1 MQGIFLSYC
10 EHHVNTSSRFQ
21 RFILSSHY
29 VWIFSVVFAVYM
41 FGWSTRWTF
50 DPTLVTNYAPGR
62 FFTEQA
68 NSMLNGY
75 FWVPESALPIECF
88 TIDGNCV
95 GYFGVFPSLIRMPLV
110 LIFGSSIPEL
120 SSVFIPIAS
129 GLVLWSSLDLCLR
142 LLRKEHSE
150 SPNINAWFMILVSL
164 VLGPGSSLMLIFDPY
179 IYQESIMWSLAG
191 FLLAMNFYWRWTSER
206 RSWQFTAMILACAVS
221 AASRPTTVLTGLFLT
236 VGVLVLLRK
245 YRSFLKRMS
254 YKLVLLAVL
263 PFLTSFGVLTLKMG
277 SPTLDFSKYHAMPS
291 LQNVADKNGGSL
303 AYSPRYIPTTVLS
316 YFRPDALNIG
326 TEWPWIRFLYGPP
339 SQERLSGPWYAE
351 LKPVTY
357 LPPLEEDSMWLER
370 TTSITNT
377 MPLALITTIISA
389 LTVLQRRKWSK
400 ALMLFAALSA
410 PVVIFV
416 QFAIASRYL
425 ADFYPILAIGTV
437 FSASLIPQVAMWRT
451 SFKAVLMTSI
461 SILLMFSILTVTML
475 GNQYS
480 WLSQFGA
487 TG

>member
-1 MQGIFLSYC
+1 MY
-10 EHHVNTSSRFQ
+10 
-21 RFILSSHY
+21 
-29 VWIFSVVFAVYM
+29 
-41 FGWSTRWTF
+41 GWSTRWTF

-120 SSVFIPIAS
+120 SPLFIPIAS
-129 GLVLWSSLDLCLR
+129 GIVVWSALDLCLR
-142 LLRKEHSE
+142 ILRRDHEENPRVS
-150 SPNINAWFMILVSL
+150 AWFLILVSI
-164 VLGPGSSLMLIFDPY
+164 VVGPGSNLMLIFDPY
-179 IYQESIMWSLAG
+179 IYQESIMWSIAG
-191 FLLAMNFYWRWTSER
+191 FLLAINFYWRWSHER
-206 RSWQFTAMILACAVS
+206 KTWQVIGMILACA
-221 AASRPTTVLTGLFLT
+221 AAGASRPTTILTGLFLT
-236 VGVLVLLRK
+236 VGIVIILRNE
-245 YRSFLKRMS
+245 RDLLKRLS
-254 YKLVLLAVL
+254 FKLILLALV
-263 PFLTSFGVLTLKMG
+263 PFLTSFGVLALKMG
-277 SPTLDFSKYHAMPS
+277 SPTLDFSKYHAMPA

-303 AYSPRYIPTTVLS
+303 EYSPRYIPTTMLS

-326 TEWPWIRFLYGPP
+326 NEWPWIRFLYGPP
-339 SQERLSGPWYAE
+339 SQGPLSGPWYNE

-377 MPLALITTIISA
+377 MPLALLATIVSGFTALRRRQWSTTLILLA
-389 LTVLQRRKWSK
+389 G
-400 ALMLFAALSA
+400 LSA
-410 PVVIFV
+410 PIVIFV
-416 QFAIASRYL
+416 QFAIAARYL
-425 ADFYPILAIGTV
+425 ADFYPVLTLGTI
-437 FSASLIPQVAMWRT
+437 FAASLIPRFTKLRMSTRVA
-451 SFKAVLMTSI
+451 LMSSI
-461 SILLMFSILTVTML
+461 SVILVFSIITVTML
-475 GNQYS
+475 GTQYS